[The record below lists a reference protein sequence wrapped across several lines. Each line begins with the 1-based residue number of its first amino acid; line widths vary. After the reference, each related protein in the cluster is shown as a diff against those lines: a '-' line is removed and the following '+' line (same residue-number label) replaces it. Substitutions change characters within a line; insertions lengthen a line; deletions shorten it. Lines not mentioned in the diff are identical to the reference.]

1 MAKMGRPKKAVI
13 KDKSVTVRLS
23 PETYQKLMSYI
34 SATGQTITEVVL
46 SMGLGFP
53 RPITTYAS
61 VHLPSG
67 TGSPSHLS

>member
-46 SMGLGFP
+46 RGLEKELF
-53 RPITTYAS
+53 AS
-61 VHLPSG
+61 ESG
-67 TGSPSHLS
+67 PVSKYS